1 MHSRS
6 MSRGRSSLR
15 ETQRGPSPAL
25 LGGRDATLHEETHP
39 HHTSRH
45 PDLSEVLAT
54 QHLKEE
60 ADAKLS
66 NRKKF
71 PVGRRDPPDR
81 NTGAHFTFG
90 QLGIALL
97 AAKKVRQRMMD
108 EEETQQGKEES
119 LKKAPVNPSWK

>member
-25 LGGRDATLHEETHP
+25 FGGRDATPHEDTH
-39 HHTSRH
+39 HAAAN

-60 ADAKLS
+60 VDAKLS

-71 PVGRRDPPDR
+71 PVGRRDPPDPS
-81 NTGAHFTFG
+81 TGAHFTFG

-97 AAKKVRQRMMD
+97 AAKKGRQRMV
-108 EEETQQGKEES
+108 EEEDTQEGKDFT
-119 LKKAPVNPSWK
+119 LRPRAVNPAWK